1 MIFSYLYN
9 NLGSSIGNLKYSF
22 SFLNLI
28 YIILRDDITK
38 YSEDKLETLKNKILF
53 NGPISLKFMQWFLSK
68 KSLENKNGEYD
79 NIIEKFDDIFE
90 NCPFHSLDESVRIF
104 EEDFKIPMDSVIQ
117 MDTIEELASGSI
129 GQVYKC
135 RLVTGEEV
143 AIKVQHPSNE
153 DITTNQ
159 FKIVNFCIY
168 LQKFQWLKNYLM
180 LHLEIEDF
188 MYNLLLQMDFSI
200 EAYNTLRF
208 MDNFKGNP
216 LVVIPKLYFY
226 SSRIL
231 ISEFQDGDDY
241 DDLPQ
246 YQKVKVGMN
255 FYCCLMQMNFHD
267 DFTHGDLHKKNWK
280 VRKIEDSKDYQII
293 FYDFGIVMTTGQI
306 QKNIDLWES
315 FQENDMPRILEILP
329 YIIVSKD
336 NRKIELKEET
346 RQLILD
352 LLNSRFNTADVITT
366 LTQILADEKLYI
378 NRIFLNI
385 LLIMTLCE
393 KIFLQIDFVNRYFP
407 PSLEKRLRNITSRYG
422 DILAFVRKNPY
433 YNSVE
438 EYVERKYNSY
448 QIETLFSNHN
458 NKLEFD
464 DPLAL
469 DMDDPILEM
478 DDPTIIEPSEISLN
492 LGDPTKIDESVEVDI
507 DEENLETDKLIKQE

>member
-104 EEDFKIPMDSVIQ
+104 EEDFKIPMASVIQ

-153 DITTNQ
+153 DITNNQ

-188 MYNLLLQMDFSI
+188 MYNLLLQMDFTI

-241 DDLPQ
+241 DVLPQ

-306 QKNIDLWES
+306 QINIDL
-315 FQENDMPRILEILP
+315 LEI
-329 YIIVSKD
+329 
-336 NRKIELKEET
+336 
-346 RQLILD
+346 
-352 LLNSRFNTADVITT
+352 A
-366 LTQILADEKLYI
+366 
-378 NRIFLNI
+378 
-385 LLIMTLCE
+385 
-393 KIFLQIDFVNRYFP
+393 
-407 PSLEKRLRNITSRYG
+407 
-422 DILAFVRKNPY
+422 
-433 YNSVE
+433 
-438 EYVERKYNSY
+438 
-448 QIETLFSNHN
+448 
-458 NKLEFD
+458 
-464 DPLAL
+464 
-469 DMDDPILEM
+469 
-478 DDPTIIEPSEISLN
+478 
-492 LGDPTKIDESVEVDI
+492 
-507 DEENLETDKLIKQE
+507 